1 MNTMTL
7 SDLQNNDD
15 DGTTSFDI
23 SNDVF
28 AQARQR
34 LNIFFLS
41 FFLSLINGY
50 LFRLLPT
57 NLPEA
62 PPCREQESSS
72 IAAFITNKLDAQ
84 AGG

>member
-15 DGTTSFDI
+15 DGTTLFDI

-34 LNIFFLS
+34 LNIFLS
-41 FFLSLINGY
+41 FFVSYQRI
-50 LFRLLPT
+50 
-57 NLPEA
+57 
-62 PPCREQESSS
+62 
-72 IAAFITNKLDAQ
+72 FI
-84 AGG
+84 